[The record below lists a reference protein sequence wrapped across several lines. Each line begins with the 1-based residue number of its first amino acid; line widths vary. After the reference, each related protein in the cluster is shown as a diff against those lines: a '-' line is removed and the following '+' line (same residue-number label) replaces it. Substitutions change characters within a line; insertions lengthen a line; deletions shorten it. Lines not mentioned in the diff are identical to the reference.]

1 MGYVRKNINDITPRS
16 LQNLNDNFR
25 ILWLKVFGN
34 IDTADIQDEAITGRK
49 IKAGSITA
57 DKIKAGEL
65 EVGKNVTMGPD
76 AIISWSQVQNVPDFV
91 TNSNLDTLLASY
103 PTETDLNNAIQDFVT
118 NTALTTILG
127 EDYIVTGKI
136 YANQITA
143 GTLTGFVIRTS
154 TRDVRAE
161 MDNDAFITYN
171 GGFKCID
178 MSTGSLKFYDYN
190 DYQRCLIGMV
200 SDNLELDA
208 DYDINISAGG
218 DINISSDYLNISS
231 YLDLSDSAAIS
242 GGLNVDGTTHLNA
255 SRVYFGD
262 SGSYIEAT
270 STGIRLKF
278 DSSNYF
284 VIEDGAAGVYVDGD
298 YTPIS

>member
-34 IDTADIQDEAITGRK
+34 IDTADISDEAITGRK

-65 EVGKNVTMGPD
+65 EVGKNVTMGTG
-76 AIISWSQVQNVPDFV
+76 ARISWSQVDNIPELIDQAALNNMLGDLLN
-91 TNSNLDTLLASY
+91 NSNL
-103 PTETDLNNAIQDFVT
+103 E
-118 NTALTTILG
+118 TILG
-127 EDYIVTGKI
+127 EDYIITGKI

-143 GTLTGFVIRTS
+143 GTLTGFTIRTS
-154 TRDVRAE
+154 ASGERIEMAYDELNSYYEDGRQALQLRGGIIALYNASGSQYGQIYIEPSNRICLEDTSGAYIMNGGLDIDDDLSVGGDVDIDGTLNASNIN
-161 MDNDAFITYN
+161 MDN
-171 GGFKCID
+171 
-178 MSTGSLKFYDYN
+178 
-190 DYQRCLIGMV
+190 
-200 SDNLELDA
+200 LDI
-208 DYDINISAGG
+208 Y
-218 DINISSDYLNISS
+218 
-231 YLDLSDSAAIS
+231 
-242 GGLNVDGTTHLNA
+242 GGLSVEDTAYFNS

-270 STGIRLKF
+270 STGIRFKF
-278 DSSNYF
+278 DSNNYF

-298 YTPIS
+298 YTAIA

>member
-65 EVGKNVTMGPD
+65 EVGKNVTMGPG
-76 AIISWSQVQNVPDFV
+76 ATINWGQVQNVPDFV
-91 TNSNLDTLLASY
+91 TNSDLDTLLASY
-103 PTETDLNNAIQDFVT
+103 PTEADLNNAIQDFVT
-118 NTALTTILG
+118 NTDLTTILG

-143 GTLTGFVIRTS
+143 GTLTGFTIRTS
-154 TRDVRAE
+154 ASGERLVLSDDVLQGYDD
-161 MDNDAFITYN
+161 DNYASLCLSSGRLGFYN
-171 GGFKCID
+171 GD
-178 MSTGSLKFYDYN
+178 GSGSGIITSYVRGSGGDLYLHAN
-190 DYQRCLIGMV
+190 
-200 SDNLELDA
+200 
-208 DYDINISAGG
+208 YDINIDNNTNING
-218 DINISSDYLNISS
+218 DLDVSD
-231 YLDLSDSAAIS
+231 DLSVSS
-242 GGLNVDGTTHLNA
+242 NLTVDGTAYLNA

-298 YTPIS
+298 YTPIA